1 MKRDING
8 LTVEIDR
15 TLCIGSG
22 SCVALAAEIFEIDE
36 QNLVRFQEEPPDI
49 DPERLKE
56 ACNVCPVDA
65 LRVYDSDEQVVP

>member
-36 QNLVRFQEEPPDI
+36 QNLVRFQEETPDI

-65 LRVYDSDEQVVP
+65 LRVYDGDEQVVP

>member
-1 MKRDING
+1 MKREING

-22 SCVALAAEIFEIDE
+22 SCVALAAELFEIDD
-36 QNLVRFQEEPPDI
+36 QNLVRFQEAPPDL
-49 DPERLKE
+49 DPEQVKE

-65 LRVYDSDEQVVP
+65 LRVYDGDEQIVP

>member
-1 MKRDING
+1 MKRNIKG

-22 SCVALAAEIFEIDE
+22 SCVALAAKLFEIDD
-36 QNLVRFQEEPPDI
+36 QNLVRFQDETPDI

-65 LRVYDSDEQVVP
+65 LRVYDGDEQIVP